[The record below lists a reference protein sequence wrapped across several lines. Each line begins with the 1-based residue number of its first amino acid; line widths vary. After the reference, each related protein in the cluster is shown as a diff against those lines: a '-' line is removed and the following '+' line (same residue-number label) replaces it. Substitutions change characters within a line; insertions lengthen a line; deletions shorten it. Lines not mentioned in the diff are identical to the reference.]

1 MDYTFQKK
9 LKVYN
14 NDELRY
20 LKSLDYANLAYEVTK
35 YFISGDIPADKYK
48 KICKKTYEKAFGS
61 KIISIDKLNEK
72 EFISNL
78 HHGPTFAFKDFAL
91 QLLGNIY
98 DYILKKEKNLQLL
111 EQHLVIQ
118 ALQQYMDAHNQSI

>member
-1 MDYTFQKK
+1 MIYH
-9 LKVYN
+9 
-14 NDELRY
+14 
-20 LKSLDYANLAYEVTK
+20 
-35 YFISGDIPADKYK
+35 ADKYK

-61 KIISIDKLNEK
+61 KIISIHKLNEK

-78 HHGPTFAFKDFAL
+78 YHGPTFAFKDFAL

-98 DYILKKEKNLQLL
+98 DYILKKRKKNLQLS

-118 ALQQYMDAHNQSI
+118 ALQQYMDVHNQSI

>member
-1 MDYTFQKK
+1 M
-9 LKVYN
+9 
-14 NDELRY
+14 
-20 LKSLDYANLAYEVTK
+20 KSLDYAHLAIVTK

-61 KIISIDKLNEK
+61 KIISIHKLNEK

-78 HHGPTFAFKDFAL
+78 YHSPTFAFKDFAL

-98 DYILKKEKNLQLL
+98 DYILKEKKLT
-111 EQHLVIQ
+111 IIG
-118 ALQQYMDAHNQSI
+118 ATSGDTGSAAIYGCSQSKHIKMFILS